1 MGFFEKLKKGL
12 TKTKENLIGK
22 IDNAIKSFTKID
34 EDLMDELEE
43 ILISADVGVST
54 SMELIDNLRE
64 SVRSKKMKDPKEV
77 ANELKELMKN
87 ILWRKNTNRSRQE
100 NQRDPGCRVNG
111 AGKPLP
117 SGKSVSF

>member
-64 SVRSKKMKDPKEV
+64 SVRSKK
-77 ANELKELMKN
+77 
-87 ILWRKNTNRSRQE
+87 
-100 NQRDPGCRVNG
+100 
-111 AGKPLP
+111 
-117 SGKSVSF
+117 